1 MSPSTQ
7 KKMRR
12 IEIFTGCALSAIVII
27 SLHFYL
33 DYTDPYSYSTVAEN
47 IFFSLPVAFMSTLP
61 FFSLLIVSILFIIG
75 KFRNPPARYI
85 TGTLLSLTAMSNIWQ
100 VTRGLEWNISRNANS
115 FLDSYI
121 VCYFIFAACSVIC
134 SLTYFGVIRFRKKG
148 SLQLL
153 TYIFAI
159 LLIISVIVINHKY
172 INPDE
177 NCNVKEIVAIS
188 LEPVLMTALC
198 FFPENNSE
206 KTKLNMSGKCG
217 FIFLDLS
224 LLALAI
230 NHMGYYIRIPF
241 LLNYQIS
248 ILYKYEKSAI
258 IAWNIAILIPFS
270 LGIFLAPMLLA
281 NKKFDNDK
289 I

>member
-33 DYTDPYSYSTVAEN
+33 GYSDPEGTYNVVDS
-47 IFFSLPVAFMSTLP
+47 IFLSLPVAFMSTLP

-85 TGTLLSLTAMSNIWQ
+85 TGTLLSLTAISNIWQ
-100 VTRGLEWNISRNANS
+100 VARELEWNISRNANS
-115 FLDSYI
+115 ILDSYI
-121 VCYFIFAACSVIC
+121 VCYFIIAAGLALC
-134 SLTYFGVIRFRKKG
+134 SLTYFGVIRFRRKG
-148 SLQLL
+148 RLTLL

-159 LLIISVIVINHKY
+159 FNVISVIVINYKVGVNDFY
-172 INPDE
+172 SIE
-177 NCNVKEIVAIS
+177 EIVAIS
-188 LEPVLMTALC
+188 LEPVLLTALC

-206 KTKLNMSGKCG
+206 KEKLNMAGKCG
-217 FIFLDLS
+217 FIFLNLTYIS
-224 LLALAI
+224 LVI
-230 NHMGYYIRIPF
+230 NHIVFLIIIPSLPNFQISFSYTFLDYVFIVWNIVTLILF
-241 LLNYQIS
+241 LL
-248 ILYKYEKSAI
+248 
-258 IAWNIAILIPFS
+258 
-270 LGIFLAPMLLA
+270 GVFLAPMLLA